1 MHKKHKLIR
10 RLARLPIAA
19 MLGSTFLLGGC
30 FGLELDSAI
39 VQRFR
44 AAYAPGLAE
53 GLQTA
58 VLEPGDAEEGLRQA
72 WAALMDGIAAAVA
85 PRDSDP

>member
-1 MHKKHKLIR
+1 MHKKHRLIR
-10 RLARLPIAA
+10 WLPRLPIAA

-44 AAYAPGLAE
+44 AAYAPGLAA

-58 VLEPGDAEEGLRQA
+58 VLEPGDAEVGLRQA

-85 PRDSDP
+85 LRDSDP

>member
-1 MHKKHKLIR
+1 MHKKHKSIR
-10 RLARLPIAA
+10 RLARLRIAA
-19 MLGSTFLLGGC
+19 MLGCTYLLGGC

-53 GLQTA
+53 GLRTA

-85 PRDSDP
+85 VRESDP